1 MLVPES
7 IDQLN
12 QPLSLLGFS
21 KNQIRNAAEFLTEES
36 LFASILLNSLPPL
49 EAAIEYLV
57 LHIPECD
64 LPQRFLPKNNLSNPF
79 VTAVHSGLSDIK
91 RRWVEEKATKE
102 GGWPASVVR
111 ECTKNEECVEKWDQ
125 LLVLL
130 GHKLLG
136 QEIDSGITFPEE
148 TIPYEIQEDEF
159 EAFGGQVVEPG
170 HLIIQLFSTPIAVHV
185 LFSNEGNY
193 PRPGH
198 IPIYLTSSTIPAY
211 VRLYLISRFLETM
224 ALRPNLDDHEGF
236 CTALMRIFEGEWAII
251 EDHGPP
257 DMFMVLKHVVAP
269 RQKFIGVIEEPVP
282 TKFLALKMESKKR
295 PATAVDAEIHRRFL
309 AMQKDTTVGICLS
322 PCHNLLR
329 FSSIKTYYVQ
339 DPNYQPSLQKTDS

>member
-1 MLVPES
+1 MLAPES
-7 IDQLN
+7 IDQLS

-21 KNQIRNAAEFLTEES
+21 KNQIRNASQFLSEES
-36 LFASILLNSLPPL
+36 PFASILLNSLPPL

-64 LPQRFLPKNNLSNPF
+64 LPERFLPTNNLSNPF

-91 RRWVEEKATKE
+91 RRWVEDKATKE

-111 ECTKNEECVEKWDQ
+111 ECTKNEECIEKWDQ

-130 GHKLLG
+130 GQKLLG
-136 QEIDSGITFPEE
+136 HEIDTLSEE
-148 TIPYEIQEDEF
+148 TIPYEVKEDEF

-170 HLIIQLFSTPIAVHV
+170 HLVIQLFSTPIAVHA
-185 LFSNEGNY
+185 LFSTEGSY

-211 VRLYLISRFLETM
+211 IRLYLVSRFLEIM
-224 ALRPNLDDHEGF
+224 AQRPTLDDQEGF

-257 DMFMVLKHVVAP
+257 DMSMVLKHVVAP
-269 RQKFIGVIEEPVP
+269 RQKYIPVVEEPVIAAFP
-282 TKFLALKMESKKR
+282 SLKLESKKR
-295 PATAVDAEIHRRFL
+295 PATTADAEIHRRFL
-309 AMQKDTTVGICLS
+309 AMQKDTTVGIFLS
-322 PCHNLLR
+322 THHNLLR
-329 FSSIKTYYVQ
+329 SSSIKTYYVQ
-339 DPNYQPSLQKTDS
+339 DLNYRPSL